1 MYKINGDEVQM
12 VPETVK
18 PWQLDAECSSWGKRL
33 VIPLSLF
40 GVCTASLDG
49 SLQKQMQ
56 NLFSLFTFFF
66 KSENPLC
73 ICVVVANE
81 SRY

>member
-1 MYKINGDEVQM
+1 MLSV
-12 VPETVK
+12 VPGENA
-18 PWQLDAECSSWGKRL
+18 WWFHSHCLGYA
-33 VIPLSLF
+33 LSRWLS
-40 GVCTASLDG
+40 TASLDG

-56 NLFSLFTFFF
+56 NLFSLFTFFL